1 MRPFAVDVLPAFG
14 QAVPALSAA
23 FAENPGTNN
32 DVLRAITR
40 NFFMHPS
47 IDIYWA
53 ICKFKGGFIDAL
65 DILWH
70 EVK

>member
-32 DVLRAITR
+32 DVLSAITR
-40 NFFMHPS
+40 NFFMLLS
-47 IDIYWA
+47 IDI
-53 ICKFKGGFIDAL
+53 
-65 DILWH
+65 
-70 EVK
+70 

>member
-32 DVLRAITR
+32 DVLSARI
-40 NFFMHPS
+40 NSFFMSLSVDTLNDSANYSS
-47 IDIYWA
+47 I
-53 ICKFKGGFIDAL
+53 KF
-65 DILWH
+65 
-70 EVK
+70 VP